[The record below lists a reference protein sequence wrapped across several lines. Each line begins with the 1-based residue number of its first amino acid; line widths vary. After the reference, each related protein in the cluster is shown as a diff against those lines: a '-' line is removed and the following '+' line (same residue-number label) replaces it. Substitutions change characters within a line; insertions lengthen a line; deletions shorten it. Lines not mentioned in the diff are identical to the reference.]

1 MAGLIVA
8 LTGGIAS
15 GKSEIARRFESL
27 GVAVADADQVAR
39 DLVEPGMAALGEIVQ
54 RFGAG
59 VLDADGRLD
68 RAAVRQRVFADE
80 AARRELEAILHPR
93 IRSELQRLC
102 VAAVAPYAMAA
113 IPLLVEGG
121 GRAAYPWLHRILV
134 VDLPRELQH
143 RRLLGREGL
152 TPQLAERML
161 AAQADR
167 AARLRIADEVI
178 DNGGTLSALD
188 VQVDALHRQYL
199 QLAAEQPADR

>member
-15 GKSEIARRFESL
+15 GKSEITRRFESL
-27 GVAVADADQVAR
+27 GVAVADADRVAR
-39 DLVEPGMAALGEIVQ
+39 ELVEPGMAALGEIVQ
-54 RFGAG
+54 RFGASI
-59 VLDADGRLD
+59 LDADGRLD
-68 RAAVRQRVFADE
+68 RAALRQRIFADD

-102 VAAVAPYAMAA
+102 VAAVAPYALAA
-113 IPLLVEGG
+113 IPLLAEGG
-121 GRAAYPWLHRILV
+121 GRAAYPWLDRILV

-143 RRLLGREGL
+143 RRLLGREAI
-152 TPQLAERML
+152 TPELAKRML

-178 DNGGTLSALD
+178 DNSDTLSALD
-188 VQVDALHRQYL
+188 AQVDALHRQYL
-199 QLAAEQPADR
+199 QRAAERSADR

>member
-178 DNGGTLSALD
+178 DNGGTLPALD

>member
-134 VDLPRELQH
+134 VDLPRELQL